1 MKTKLNT
8 NYLPTTKK
16 EMNALGWE
24 QCDIVLISGDA
35 YIDSPFIGVAVV
47 GRILEK
53 LGFKVGIIG
62 QPDITSDIDIKR
74 LGEPRLYWGVSGGS
88 IDSMVANYTSTKKFR
103 NKDDYTPG
111 GVNNK
116 RPDRAVSVYTNLI
129 RKYFKDTAP
138 IVLGGIEASLRRVTH
153 YDFWQNK
160 LKKPILFDSK
170 ADIVI
175 YGMGEIALMEL
186 TNKINLLKVAALEQN
201 IQIKKLTNYEDTIK
215 TVRGICYISKN
226 PTESYHQIPSFEE
239 CVEDKEKYID
249 LFDKFYDNNDPIS
262 ANGLCQKVDTRY
274 AIQTPPCDYL
284 NESEMDGISDL
295 PFTREL
301 HPYHRPDGKVKCL
314 ETVKFSIM
322 THQGCWGECNFCAI
336 GVHQGRTI
344 RTRSEDNIVKEA
356 MQFQEYKDFKGI
368 ISDLGGPTA
377 NMYGYEC
384 NKKLK
389 LGTCDHQRCV
399 DSTHLCSSMKPNHSR
414 LMSMNKR
421 VRELPGIRK
430 AFVASGIRYDM
441 ITADK
446 KHGYDYLKSLVND
459 HISGQMKVA
468 PEHTVQKVLD
478 LMGKPGKQTLIDF
491 KKLYDRLNK
500 EAGKQQFLT
509 YYLIAAHPG
518 CEEKD
523 MHELK
528 RFTTQELQMNP
539 EQAQVFIPTPG
550 TYSAVM
556 YYTELDPV
564 TRKKIF
570 VEKDTKRK
578 ERQKDIVIEK
588 KDFGFNKNKFK
599 KTYSAGMQG

>member
-1 MKTKLNT
+1 MSNTDKTNDF
-8 NYLPTTKK
+8 LPTTRE

-24 QCDIVLISGDA
+24 QCDVILISGDA

-47 GRILEK
+47 GRMLEK
-53 LGFKVGIIG
+53 LGYKVGIIG
-62 QPDITSDIDIKR
+62 QPDIDSDMDIKR
-74 LGEPRLYWGVSGGS
+74 LGEPKLYWGVSGGS
-88 IDSMVANYTSTKKFR
+88 IDSMVSNYTATKKFR
-103 NKDDYTPG
+103 NNDDYTPG

-116 RPDRAVSVYTNLI
+116 RPDRAVLVYTNLI
-129 RKYFKDTAP
+129 RRFFKNTVP

-153 YDFWQNK
+153 YDYWQNK

-170 ADIVI
+170 ADIIV
-175 YGMGEIALMEL
+175 YGMGEIALKEL
-186 TNKINLLKVAALEQN
+186 TEAIAKE
-201 IQIKKLTNYEDTIK
+201 EDYRSI
-215 TVRGICYISKN
+215 RGICYISKEN
-226 PTESYHQIPSFEE
+226 VEEYHQLPSFDE
-239 CVEDKEKYID
+239 CLKDKEKYID
-249 LFDKFYDNNDPIS
+249 LFDFFYDNNDPI
-262 ANGLCQKVDTRY
+262 AARGLSQKVDTRY
-274 AIQTPPCDYL
+274 AIQNPPCDYL
-284 NESEMDGISDL
+284 NEEEMDEVSAL

-301 HPYHRPDGKVKCL
+301 HPYHRPQGKVKCL
-314 ETVKFSIM
+314 ETIKFSIM

-344 RTRSEDNIVKEA
+344 RTRSENSIVQEA
-356 MQFQEYKDFKGI
+356 KDFKEYKDFKGI

-399 DSTHLCSSMKPNHSR
+399 DSRHLCNSMKVDHGR
-414 LMSMNKR
+414 LIEMNKK
-421 VRELPGIRK
+421 VREIPGIRK
-430 AFVASGIRYDM
+430 AFVASGIRYDL
-441 ITADK
+441 ITEDK
-446 KHGYDYLKSLVND
+446 KHGYNYLKSLVKD

-468 PEHTVQKVLD
+468 PEHTEQHVLD

-491 KKLYDRLNK
+491 KKLYDKLNRDM
-500 EAGKQQFLT
+500 GKKQFLT

-518 CEEKD
+518 CQEKD

-528 RFTTQELQMNP
+528 RFTTQELKINP

-556 YYTELDPV
+556 YYTEMDPV

-570 VEKDTKRK
+570 VEKDIKRK
-578 ERQKDIVIEK
+578 EKQKEIVIK
-588 KDFGFNKNKFK
+588 KGTNHKSGFA
-599 KTYSAGMQG
+599 S